1 LIIYTTIVANKDE
14 YRYYIVTI
22 HRSK

>member
-1 LIIYTTIVANKDE
+1 VANKDE